1 MTNTAY
7 RVLAR
12 KYRPQTFADLVGQE
26 VLVRTLSNAIQSGRV
41 AHAIMLTGIRGIGKT
56 TTARIIARAL
66 NCLGADGLAKSA
78 TTEPCGTCANCKS
91 IAEGRHVDV
100 LEMDAA
106 SHTGVGDMRDLIE
119 TVHYAPTSARYK
131 VYIIDEVHMLS
142 TSAFNALLKTLEEP
156 PPHVIFLFATTE
168 LRKIPVTIVSRC
180 QRFDLKRLDTDTL
193 TGHLNRVCGQENVI
207 ADEDALRLIAIAAE
221 GSVRDGLSLL
231 DRAIAHSMGTDA
243 PRIDA
248 AAVRHML
255 GLADRTRVFELLEAA
270 LGGETQKALDALGA
284 QYRDGADL
292 VHLLQELMALVH
304 TITRLQVAPASD
316 LGPAFAE
323 QEKIRAAA
331 LAQKLAVPETTRAW
345 QMLLKGVEEVK
356 RAPDALAAAEMV
368 MIRLAYAAQ
377 LPSPAELVRSL
388 QDGGDIAVR
397 PASALSAPRGA
408 APTAQTSTTSYSS
421 ASMAPAS
428 TPSGTPMMSAGIASA
443 PVMQA
448 ALEASSRPAPHL
460 HLAASNP
467 EPVLESWQDLIA
479 LLDSR
484 REAMLLHQLMQTV
497 IPVTFARGR
506 IEIAPRP
513 DMPSNFPAR
522 LSAFLEGAMRSP
534 WKVVPAQGVGL
545 TLTQQK
551 DAAYKAELEASKST
565 PLVKAILDAFPGA
578 DVVAL
583 RDE

>member
-1 MTNTAY
+1 MNQAAY

-26 VLVRTLSNAIQSGRV
+26 VLVRTLSNAIKSGRV

-66 NCLGADGLAKSA
+66 NCLGADGQAAGA
-78 TTEPCGTCANCKS
+78 TTEPCGVCANCKS

-180 QRFDLKRLDTDTL
+180 QRFDLKRLDMETL
-193 TGHLNRVCGQENVI
+193 AGHLNRVCEQEKVE
-207 ADEDALRLIAIAAE
+207 ADTDALRLISIAAE

-231 DRAIAHSMGTDA
+231 DRAIAHGMGTDA

-248 AAVRHML
+248 SAVRHML

-284 QYRDGADL
+284 HYRDGADL

-304 TITRLQVAPASD
+304 TMTRLQVAPASD

-323 QEKIRAAA
+323 QEKTRAQA
-331 LAQKLAVPETTRAW
+331 LAHTLSVPETTRAW
-345 QMLLKGVEEVK
+345 QMLLKGVDEVK

-368 MIRLAYAAQ
+368 VIRLCYAAQ
-377 LPSPAELVRSL
+377 LPSPAEVIRSL
-388 QDGGDIAVR
+388 HGDGAPATR
-397 PASALSAPRGA
+397 SAPASAPSRPLSPV
-408 APTAQTSTTSYSS
+408 AQSV
-421 ASMAPAS
+421 
-428 TPSGTPMMSAGIASA
+428 PSGGA
-443 PVMQA
+443 PVMA
-448 ALEASSRPAPHL
+448 MASPSPAPLMASEPRPSAHL

-467 EPVLESWQDLIA
+467 APVLQSWQDLIA
-479 LLDSR
+479 LLDMR
-484 REAMLLHQLMQTV
+484 REAMLLHNLNQTV
-497 IPVTFARGR
+497 IPVTFTRGTL
-506 IEIAPRP
+506 EISPLP
-513 DMPSNFPAR
+513 SMPASFPGHLAK
-522 LSAFLEGAMRSP
+522 FLEEAMREP
-534 WKVVPAQGVGL
+534 WRVAQVTAEGQ
-545 TLTQQK
+545 TLAQQK
-551 DAAYKAELEASKST
+551 EAAYQAELKAAADV
-565 PLVKAILDAFPGA
+565 PLVKAVLDAFPGA
-578 DVVAL
+578 QVMAL
-583 RDE
+583 KDE

>member
-1 MTNTAY
+1 MSHTAY

-26 VLVRTLSNAIQSGRV
+26 VLVRTLSNAITSGRV

-66 NCLGADGLAKSA
+66 NCLGPDGQASSA
-78 TTEPCGTCANCKS
+78 TTEPCGVCANCKA
-91 IAEGRHVDV
+91 IADGRHVDV

-119 TVHYAPTSARYK
+119 TVHYAPTAARYK

-142 TSAFNALLKTLEEP
+142 NSAFNALLKTLEEP

-180 QRFDLKRLDTDTL
+180 QRFDLKRLDTETL
-193 TGHLNRVCGQENVI
+193 TAHLGRVCQQEQVA
-207 ADEDALRLIAIAAE
+207 ADEDALRLIALAAE

-231 DRAIAHSMGTDA
+231 DRAIAHGLGNSA
-243 PRIDA
+243 PRIEA
-248 AAVRHML
+248 VAVRHML

-270 LGGETQKALDALGA
+270 LSGDVQAALDALGA

-292 VHLLQELMALVH
+292 VQLMQELMALVH
-304 TITRLQVAPASD
+304 TITRLQVAPVSD

-323 QEKIRAAA
+323 QEKDRAAS

-345 QMLLKGVEEVK
+345 QMLLKGVDEVK

-368 MIRLAYAAQ
+368 LIRLCYAAQ
-377 LPSPAELVRSL
+377 LPSPADLLRSL
-388 QDGGDIAVR
+388 QEGGSV
-397 PASALSAPRGA
+397 PAPSRAPAAPAPR
-408 APTAQTSTTSYSS
+408 P
-421 ASMAPAS
+421 MAPAGHAMTSGS
-428 TPSGTPMMSAGIASA
+428 TPILAAATPMPAHA
-443 PVMQA
+443 PA
-448 ALEASSRPAPHL
+448 PESRPTAHL
-460 HLAASNP
+460 SLAASNP
-467 EPVLESWQDLIA
+467 APTLEHWQDLVS
-479 LLDSR
+479 LLDQR
-484 REAMLLHQLMQTV
+484 REPMLLHNLTQTV
-497 IPVTFARGR
+497 IPLRLTPGCL
-506 IEIAPRP
+506 ELAPLP
-513 DMPSNFPAR
+513 AMSPGFPAK
-522 LSAFLEGAMRSP
+522 LAEFLQGVMRTP
-534 WKVVPAQGVGL
+534 WKVVMATGDGM
-545 TLTQQK
+545 TLAQQK
-551 DAAYKAELEASKST
+551 EAAYQAELDASKQA

-583 RDE
+583 RDQ

>member
-1 MTNTAY
+1 MNQPAY

-12 KYRPQTFADLVGQE
+12 KYRPQSFADLVGQE
-26 VLVRTLSNAIQSGRV
+26 VLVRTLSNAITSGRV

-66 NCLGADGLAKSA
+66 NCLGADGQASSA
-78 TTEPCGTCANCKS
+78 TTEPCGVCANCKA

-156 PPHVIFLFATTE
+156 PPHVIFIFATTE

-180 QRFDLKRLDTDTL
+180 QRFDLKRLDTETL
-193 TGHLNRVCGQENVI
+193 AAHLNRVCGQENVE
-207 ADEDALRLIAIAAE
+207 ADADALRLISIAAE

-231 DRAIAHSMGTDA
+231 DRAIAHGMGTDS

-248 AAVRHML
+248 TAVRHML

-270 LGGETQKALDALGA
+270 LSGEAPKALEALCA

-304 TITRLQVAPASD
+304 TVTRLQAAPASD

-323 QEKIRAAA
+323 QEKNRAAA
-331 LAQKLAVPETTRAW
+331 LAQTLSVPETTRAW
-345 QMLLKGVEEVK
+345 QMLLRGVDEVK

-368 MIRLAYAAQ
+368 MIRLCYAAQ
-377 LPSPAELVRSL
+377 LPSPAEVIRSL
-388 QDGGDIAVR
+388 QGEG
-397 PASALSAPRGA
+397 APMTRN
-408 APTAQTSTTSYSS
+408 
-421 ASMAPAS
+421 MS
-428 TPSGTPMMSAGIASA
+428 TPAPSRPSSPVAQHVSSGNGA
-443 PVMQA
+443 PVMA
-448 ALEASSRPAPHL
+448 VASPSPAPMPSEARPSAHL

-467 EPVLESWQDLIA
+467 EPVLQNWQDLIA
-479 LLDSR
+479 LLDAR
-484 REAMLLHQLMQTV
+484 REAMLLHNLNQTV
-497 IPVTFARGR
+497 IPVTFTRGKL
-506 IEIAPRP
+506 EISALPS
-513 DMPSNFPAR
+513 MPASFPSQLAK
-522 LSAFLEGAMRSP
+522 FLEETMREP
-534 WKVVPAQGVGL
+534 WRVSQVAAEGQ
-545 TLTQQK
+545 TLAQQK
-551 DAAYKAELEASKST
+551 EAAYQAELKAAANV
-565 PLVKAILDAFPGA
+565 PLVKAVLDAFPGA
-578 DVVAL
+578 QVVAL
-583 RDE
+583 KDE

>member
-1 MTNTAY
+1 MTAY

-66 NCLGADGLAKSA
+66 NCLGPDGQATNA
-78 TTEPCGTCANCKS
+78 TTEPCGVCANCKS

-106 SHTGVGDMRDLIE
+106 SHTGVSDMRDLIE

-156 PPHVIFLFATTE
+156 PPHVIFVFATTE
-168 LRKIPVTIVSRC
+168 LRKIPVTIISRC

-193 TGHLNRVCGQENVI
+193 TGHLNDVCAREAVA

-231 DRAIAHSMGTDA
+231 DRAIAHSMGADA

-248 AAVRHML
+248 ATVRHML
-255 GLADRTRVFELLEAA
+255 GLADRTRVFELLEAS
-270 LGGETQKALDALGA
+270 LSGETRAALDALGA

-292 VHLLQELMALVH
+292 VHLLQEVMALVH

-323 QEKIRAAA
+323 QEKNRAAA
-331 LAQKLAVPETTRAW
+331 LAQTLAVPETTRAW

-368 MIRLAYAAQ
+368 IIRLCYAAQ

-388 QDGGDIAVR
+388 QEGSPVAVR
-397 PASALSAPRGA
+397 PTA
-408 APTAQTSTTSYSS
+408 APSLPRS
-421 ASMAPAS
+421 
-428 TPSGTPMMSAGIASA
+428 
-443 PVMQA
+443 A
-448 ALEASSRPAPHL
+448 ALMAQPVSSGSTSVMAATLPAPSPVAAPEARSTSHL

-467 EPVLESWQDLIA
+467 EPVLENWQDLIA
-479 LLDSR
+479 LLDAR
-484 REAMLLHQLMQTV
+484 REAMLLHHLMQTV
-497 IPVTFARGR
+497 IPITFARGH
-506 IEIAPRP
+506 IEIAPLS
-513 DMPSNFPAR
+513 DMPSQFPAR
-522 LSAFLEGAMRSP
+522 LSAFLEHTMRFP
-534 WKVVPAQGVGL
+534 WRIASVPGEGL
-545 TLTQQK
+545 TLAQQK
-551 DAAYKAELEASKST
+551 EAANKAELEASKNQ
-565 PLVKAILDAFPGA
+565 PLVKAILDIFPGA

-583 RDE
+583 RDES